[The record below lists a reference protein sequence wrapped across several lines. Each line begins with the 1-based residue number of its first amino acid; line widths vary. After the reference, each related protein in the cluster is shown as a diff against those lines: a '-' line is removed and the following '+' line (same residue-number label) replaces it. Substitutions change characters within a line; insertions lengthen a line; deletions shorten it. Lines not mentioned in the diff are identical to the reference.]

1 MALLTGVKPVVNVLD
16 VSQNTSFINMSLVET
31 DQDIDNACVKMLL
44 NSHSDV
50 GFGTPVNKS
59 QSLGNDFNLMTSSN
73 KSLLLTST
81 NLADKTPIIANDLKL
96 AEGGSYVAFK
106 EKFRYKLEAPNDGK
120 LSVNDDSNQ
129 QQAMV
134 LSELDGDNLLAS
146 QDSFRRD
153 TNNKLKTT
161 IGSDALFVYDK
172 IGQLGQD
179 GCVSVISGDSSSG
192 SNLTLTMDRTSN
204 NPLDYP
210 YGSGTVDYEA
220 ATLDI
225 TNSNLLGGLVKL
237 NGSAVSEEFLTSP
250 DSQYASGNTYS
261 GNYADY
267 NNLSS
272 FSVEMKVSNDAVS
285 SFTSDDNKVLFD
297 PAQTQVNLSGLGN
310 SYPKSDVVVS
320 CGYSFD
326 KYPISGV
333 TDFLERVPVNS
344 GAENIVQDMA
354 SSSTDITLDNR
365 DKDKRMGG
373 LDGLSAYLSSSN
385 VLYTIFETD
394 SSNGF
399 VDALD
404 SSKKDG
410 DVSYDLE
417 VLENSTVSNGKAQY
431 IVVDN
436 SNSTVSLLNGQNPKD
451 NLVFS
456 IQENTNLES
465 VDDVNSN
472 KLTNL
477 DGGVDLCL
485 DPSQNVES
493 NIGADVVN
501 STIRTSL
508 LRDMGVASV
517 GDNNLRILFQHRL
530 SDSALMATRQT
541 SPQLSP
547 PLEDGIT
554 KISLAALSAQSMVPG
569 VCSASFG
576 LRPEV
581 DQSEDYKWFPEDS
594 EAMPL
599 SLLDSKAL
607 AYKISFSPYFV
618 FGGSS
623 LQEAVNQSSVTDLAS
638 GKKVYL
644 PDAKSVR
651 ANSPQQALSA
661 DVNGSLVYT
670 DVNSDLHMTDV
681 NDAVVELLST
691 SLDNSVRTVTVKV
704 THSSGVPSLK
714 NHQVSYNLTYK
725 YYEGV
730 KWNWYAPSSV
740 GTKGVRPQ
748 PVVTL
753 EINSKFVFS
762 HVASVQGFSEG
773 QSSWADLPNQNTNNL
788 SLVQIHDSN
797 MGNQLLFND
806 TISNSYNIT
815 LNLYCDNKLGSA
827 PVLNNNYALPLVN
840 KSGDWSASYLELN
853 NGNMSNM
860 NKENIQ
866 SLLNNNS
873 PVALSVNVSRLNT
886 NTTLKI
892 SAGVNNDL
900 FKVVVPNNR
909 LQDMCGYLMSSAWL
923 NVLKV
928 QEVSSQRAFVSDNV
942 WLKLDSGV
950 YVKTALLSSAPKGV
964 LANLYL
970 LNDLYSCVNP
980 SISLTIVPNN
990 KVLVNESLV
999 YSTGSYKEIKALH
1012 RRGLTSKSTYRF
1024 NRQKIEA
1031 TASWGDM
1038 LEKVAIDNATTQMYT
1053 QQDQV
1058 NYYYKAVFNFAKNV
1072 GLGVIINSFSG
1083 LDGSHT
1089 LRQHISRVDVTLK
1102 KLSDGNIL
1110 KNTRVEL
1117 PSDAQVPFVENYKLN
1132 NFWVPNQTVKL
1143 TLNNKDIT
1151 VKFFNKYSWN
1161 SLNEFKNAVADKTVI
1176 LSEDNFVSSNN
1187 QSVILVDGKKSL
1199 QINYVPAFRR
1209 VAKKVCF
1216 SCVPE
1221 ILKIDLSSPS
1231 VYHPLLTLEPK
1242 LLSLGGSRV
1251 NTHSLDLSA
1260 LASTSLLSGVHNYTV
1275 SKDSLLLSLQGSIDT
1290 GNPWDDGIDGDGDG
1304 KADNESYQPY
1314 TNISMSTPYLSS
1326 VSFNSDNFLTVLASF
1341 NVDNSSKVSAFQ
1353 KSIEQNYNNLDG
1365 SIILQWNKLANRL
1378 ARVDGWSNDLIVS
1391 PKITTSVKQY
1401 VLGFDMVEGAVVP
1414 VVHKLIS
1421 AEFNPN
1427 KLQASSK
1434 LASGVS
1440 LIKLPCAS
1448 KQKSS
1453 LSLPDGVG
1461 IGFPYNYTLAGV
1473 NYPSVLADK
1482 LLSLS
1487 EPLVNFV
1494 NNSSLNRTTLD
1505 LLVKVGVNGS
1515 QLFTDIFAAKKVG
1528 VNRVVGIFSKDQLV
1542 LEDSFGNLCL
1552 RVGPDGRL
1560 YTGDVSTYSLYC
1572 NAQNSVL
1579 GASTNGIM
1587 SLPLN
1592 NNAVLNNM
1600 VQ

>member
-16 VSQNTSFINMSLVET
+16 VSQNSSIINMSQLET
-31 DQDIDNACVKMLL
+31 DQEIDNACVKMLL
-44 NSHSDV
+44 NSHSNM
-50 GFGTPVNKS
+50 GFGAPVDKS
-59 QSLGNDFNLMTSSN
+59 QSLGDDFNLMTSSN

-81 NLADKTPIIANDLKL
+81 NLADKTPIIANDFKL

-129 QQAMV
+129 KQAMV
-134 LSELDGDNLLAS
+134 LSELLDGDNLLAS

-179 GCVSVISGDSSSG
+179 GFVSMILGDSSSG

-225 TNSNLLGGLVKL
+225 TNSDLLGGLVKL
-237 NGSAVSEEFLTSP
+237 NGSAVSEELLTSP

-272 FSVEMKVSNDAVS
+272 FSVEMKVSNDAES

-310 SYPKSDVVVS
+310 SYPKSDVLVS
-320 CGYSFD
+320 CSYSVD
-326 KYPISGV
+326 KYPNNDV
-333 TDFLERVPVNS
+333 RDVLERVPVNS
-344 GAENIVQDMA
+344 GPENIVKDKA
-354 SSSTDITLDNR
+354 SSTTDITIDNR
-365 DKDKRMGG
+365 DKDKRMIG
-373 LDGLSAYLSSSN
+373 LNGLSAYLSSSN
-385 VLYTIFETD
+385 VLYTSSEMD
-394 SSNGF
+394 SSNGL
-399 VDALD
+399 VDVLD

-410 DVSYDLE
+410 DVSYELE

-431 IVVDN
+431 IVVNN

-472 KLTNL
+472 KLANL

-485 DPSQNVES
+485 DPGQNVES

-508 LRDMGVASV
+508 LRDMGVASA

-623 LQEAVNQSSVTDLAS
+623 LQEAVNQSSVTDS
-638 GKKVYL
+638 DGKKVYL

-651 ANSPQQALSA
+651 ANPPQQALSA

-670 DVNSDLHMTDV
+670 DINSDLHMIDV

-691 SLDNSVRTVTVKV
+691 SLDNSLRTVTVKV

-730 KWNWYAPSSV
+730 KWNWCAPSSV

-762 HVASVQGFSEG
+762 HIASVQGFSEG
-773 QSSWADLPNQNTNNL
+773 QSSWTDLPNQNTNNL

-806 TISNSYNIT
+806 TISSSYNIN

-840 KSGDWSASYLELN
+840 KSGDWSASYLELKD
-853 NGNMSNM
+853 GNMSNM
-860 NKENIQ
+860 TKENIQ

-873 PVALSVNVSRLNT
+873 PIALSVNVSRLNT

-892 SAGVNNDL
+892 SDGVNNDL

-928 QEVSSQRAFVSDNV
+928 QEGSSQRAFVSDNV
-942 WLKLDSGV
+942 WLKLESGV

-964 LANLYL
+964 LANLSL
-970 LNDLYSCVNP
+970 LNDAYSCVNP
-980 SISLTIVPNN
+980 LIRLTSVPNN

-999 YSTGSYKEIKALH
+999 YSTGSYKEIKALN
-1012 RRGLTSKSTYRF
+1012 RRGLASGIYSF
-1024 NRQKIEA
+1024 NRQKLEA

-1058 NYYYKAVFNFAKNV
+1058 NYYYKTVFNFNKNV

-1102 KLSDGNIL
+1102 KLSDGSIL
-1110 KNTRVEL
+1110 KQTRVEL
-1117 PSDAQVPFVENYKLN
+1117 PSDAQAMIPFVENYKLN

-1151 VKFFNKYSWN
+1151 VKFFNKYSWDY
-1161 SLNEFKNAVADKTVI
+1161 LNQFKNAVADNTVT
-1176 LSEDNFVSSNN
+1176 LSEKDFVNSNN
-1187 QSVILVDGKKSL
+1187 QSVTLVDGKKSL

-1209 VAKKVCF
+1209 VSKKVCF

-1231 VYHPLLTLEPK
+1231 VYHPLLNLQPK
-1242 LLSLGGSRV
+1242 LLSLGGSSV

-1260 LASTSLLSGVHNYTV
+1260 LVSTSLLSGVHNYTV

-1314 TNISMSTPYLSS
+1314 ANYLSS
-1326 VSFNSDNFLTVLASF
+1326 VSFNSDNFSAVLASF
-1341 NVDNSSKVSAFQ
+1341 NFDNSSKVSAFQ

-1378 ARVDGWSNDLIVS
+1378 ARVNGWSNDLIVS

-1440 LIKLPCAS
+1440 LIKIPCAS
-1448 KQKSS
+1448 KQKSE
-1453 LSLPDGVG
+1453 LSLPNGVD

-1482 LLSLS
+1482 LSS
-1487 EPLVNFV
+1487 VSVNFV